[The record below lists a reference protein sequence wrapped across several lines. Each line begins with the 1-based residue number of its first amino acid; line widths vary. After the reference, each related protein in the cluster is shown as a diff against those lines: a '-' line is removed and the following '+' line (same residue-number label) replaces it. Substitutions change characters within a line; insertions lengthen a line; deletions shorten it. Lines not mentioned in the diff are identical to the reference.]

1 MAAAG
6 RIPFAG
12 VQVSRPASTSRPRL
26 ARGCRISEQ
35 AESTLLMPEGA
46 MRLNQPGLKIL
57 QCCDGQHTFAEIV
70 RVLQGDF
77 AASPPERIA
86 EDTAAFL
93 ERLQERRVVDY

>member
-1 MAAAG
+1 
-6 RIPFAG
+6 
-12 VQVSRPASTSRPRL
+12 L

-35 AESTLLMPEGA
+35 AGHESTLLMPEGA
-46 MRLNQPGLKIL
+46 MRLNPPGLKIL

-70 RVLQGDF
+70 RALQGDF
-77 AASPPERIA
+77 DASPSERIA